1 MVDGDH
7 RCALFARED
16 LAAGDE
22 LLYNYGYTEEM
33 VRDNANWDDGK
44 GRPGSRGQG
53 GGGAM
58 RKNSR
63 PSRAP

>member
-7 RCALFARED
+7 RCALFAKEN

-33 VRDNANWDDGK
+33 VKKIVNWADGK
-44 GRPGSRGQG
+44 EPSGSRGSR